1 MFGKIYAIYKYQRYH
16 IGNRVDIALTFLG
29 GYALGLVCFFFI
41 FVGVGLTD
49 FWEVGRFIVFLGGL
63 AGVKVKGASLG
74 GGCFPFHLAI

>member
-29 GYALGLVCFFFI
+29 DYALDSFFFI
-41 FVGVGLTD
+41 GVGLTAI
-49 FWEVGRFIVFLGGL
+49 WEVGRFIVFLGGL